1 MYSKYKMEVRVIK
14 LSELL
19 GQRRDSNGIEVEKI
33 LKYDTQTEWY
43 WEKSGTFYIDPPLM
57 SQD

>member
-1 MYSKYKMEVRVIK
+1 MEVRVIK

-43 WEKSGTFYIDPPLM
+43 WEKSGTFYIDPP
-57 SQD
+57 